1 MSRPVVSYI
10 HGRGGSADEAE
21 HYRALFPGH
30 EVVGLDYRGR
40 TAEEAIPEITGAVR
54 ALAAAG
60 KGVTLIANSIG
71 AWYSLCAGIDNM
83 LQKAYFIS
91 PIVDMERLIC
101 DMMVWASVTED
112 ELKEKGVIHT
122 PFGEDLRWDYL
133 CHVRTH
139 PVRWNVSTAIL
150 YGSRDGLTTYET
162 VAAFAQRHGAAL
174 TVMEGGEHWFHTPE
188 QMAFLDD
195 WIQRSKTNDRHQP

>member
-101 DMMVWASVTED
+101 DMMVWAGVTED

-122 PFGEDLRWDYL
+122 RRSIFRPVGTERHCVSRQRVRAV
-133 CHVRTH
+133 CHTR
-139 PVRWNVSTAIL
+139 
-150 YGSRDGLTTYET
+150 
-162 VAAFAQRHGAAL
+162 AATSPRAL
-174 TVMEGGEHWFHTPE
+174 TGVSSPFFPFSMPAISTCPSRTKSPGFTFAVP
-188 QMAFLDD
+188 A
-195 WIQRSKTNDRHQP
+195 